1 MKKSTTLAMALAFLI
16 ISALLAAGSMALSF
30 TEELR
35 VFSLLMVLVASA
47 GSLLVLYFD
56 WRGKLL
62 RRVLGDR
69 DERPP
74 LEHAA

>member
-1 MKKSTTLAMALAFLI
+1 MKKSTMLAMALAFVI
-16 ISALLAAGSMALSF
+16 ISVLLAARSVALSF

-56 WRGKLL
+56 WRGRLL
-62 RRVLGDR
+62 RRVLGER
-69 DERPP
+69 DERPGI
-74 LEHAA
+74 ERAA